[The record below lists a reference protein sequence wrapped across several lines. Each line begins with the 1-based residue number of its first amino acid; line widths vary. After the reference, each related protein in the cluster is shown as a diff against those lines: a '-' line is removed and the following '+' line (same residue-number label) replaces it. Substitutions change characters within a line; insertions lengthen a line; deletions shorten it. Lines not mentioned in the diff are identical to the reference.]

1 MSSISKYQAFMFH
14 LPPDLQEYIR
24 DLLLEYD
31 TGQYLIAYE
40 ATPYSHYHVVAQISD
55 KDYHK
60 FSKRIIE
67 KYDLRGRATPNKP
80 RQYGK
85 LKKIHDLE
93 RLLIY
98 TCKDQNVIGN
108 FSEEEIRK
116 YIELSFK
123 KDDKR
128 EFFRLLQQYVDSDVT
143 WNDVGSGS
151 VKPNVRFRTRD
162 GIVYN
167 ADIIKMKIAQFY
179 RDKEI
184 ALGHSQ
190 LEAQFLAYT
199 QNKKSKWVMTLD
211 EQMDYYKYR
220 FK

>member
-1 MSSISKYQAFMFH
+1 
-14 LPPDLQEYIR
+14 
-24 DLLLEYD
+24 
-31 TGQYLIAYE
+31 
-40 ATPYSHYHVVAQISD
+40 
-55 KDYHK
+55 
-60 FSKRIIE
+60 
-67 KYDLRGRATPNKP
+67 
-80 RQYGK
+80 
-85 LKKIHDLE
+85 
-93 RLLIY
+93 LIY